1 MLRSQMLDQ
10 VSTFITAKKFDHPT
24 LVAID
29 GFDAAG
35 KTRLSKELV
44 FPLRRKSRQ
53 VVTVSLDDFQNPTQ
67 IRYRRGRNSPEGY
80 YYDSFNYD
88 AFIGNVLKPLR
99 DSENRRI
106 RRTLFSIS
114 TNMEVNSDYESVA
127 EDAIVL
133 CDGIF
138 LMRPE
143 LMDFWDITIF
153 VDITLDTALQRVV
166 EREIR
171 NYGSY
176 ETIKQMYEQRYFA
189 GQKIYFD
196 RCHPYQ
202 RADLII
208 DNNDI
213 RNPLVIEQHTIA

>member
-1 MLRSQMLDQ
+1 MLDQ
-10 VSTFITAKKFDHPT
+10 VSAFIIGKKFNHPT
-24 LVAID
+24 VVAID

-44 FPLRRKSRQ
+44 FPLRRKGRQ
-53 VVTVSLDDFQNPTQ
+53 VLPVSLDDYQNPTQ
-67 IRYRRGRNSPEGY
+67 VRYRRGRNSPEGY
-80 YYDSFNYD
+80 YYDSFNYE
-88 AFIGNVLKPLR
+88 AFIENVLKPLR
-99 DSENRRI
+99 DDGNRRI

-114 TNMEVNSDYESVA
+114 TNMEINSDYESVN

-143 LMDFWDITIF
+143 LMDYWDITMY
-153 VDITLDTALQRVV
+153 VDITLDTALHRVV
-166 EREIR
+166 ERELR
-171 NYGSY
+171 NFGSY
-176 ETIKQMYEQRYFA
+176 ETLKQTYEQRYFA

-213 RNPLVIEQHTIA
+213 RNPLVIEQHAVA